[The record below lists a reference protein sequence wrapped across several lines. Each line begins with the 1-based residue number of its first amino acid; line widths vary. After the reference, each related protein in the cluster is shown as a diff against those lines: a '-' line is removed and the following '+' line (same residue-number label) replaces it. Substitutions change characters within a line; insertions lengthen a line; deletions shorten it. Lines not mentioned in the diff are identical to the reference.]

1 MIPMVA
7 ELQVRDR
14 QNREFHLW
22 IPLILLWIVLLPVTI
37 LIVPFIFLACL
48 FQRMNPFQV
57 LPAFWEVLSAL
68 KGTHMEFN
76 HPKSSALIH
85 IF

>member
-7 ELQVRDR
+7 QLQVRDR
-14 QNREFHLW
+14 RNREFHLW
-22 IPLILLWIVLLPVTI
+22 IPLVIFWILLLPVAV
-37 LIVPFIFLACL
+37 LIVPLVFLACL
-48 FQRMNPFQV
+48 FQRTNPSRV
-57 LPAFWEVLSAL
+57 LTAYWNVLSAL
-68 KGTHMEFN
+68 KGTQLEFN

>member
-7 ELQVRDR
+7 QLQVRDW

-22 IPLILLWIVLLPVTI
+22 IPLAIFWILLLPVAI
-37 LIVPFIFLACL
+37 LIAPLILLACL
-48 FQRMNPFQV
+48 FQRMNPFRV

-68 KGTHMEFN
+68 KGTHVEFD